1 MGERKT
7 PVETS
12 EPALWRHLYREEDQ
26 MRDDFADG
34 GEVGT
39 LKAPLGEVGPHIP
52 MARRHRR
59 CSFEGL
65 DGGEVLEKGGFRGQL
80 NALKLS

>member
-1 MGERKT
+1 MGKMGERKT

-39 LKAPLGEVGPHIP
+39 LKAPLGEVGPHIA
-52 MARRHRR
+52 MAGRHPLRELTAAKCLKEGVFADIKRR
-59 CSFEGL
+59 
-65 DGGEVLEKGGFRGQL
+65 K
-80 NALKLS
+80 N